1 MNKLSQLFFSVLCI
15 FIISCNSDYTPRP
28 RGYFKIDFPER
39 AYQVF
44 DRVEY
49 PYSFEYPVYANIT
62 KDSTL
67 FEDNLDNQ
75 YWINVDFPRFHGRVY
90 LSYKTIGGN
99 SIYKVKSANGY
110 KDSAVKNTFEGLR
123 DEAFRMTFK
132 HSLKASGIVDS
143 PFVSKQGIS
152 GVYFT
157 VDGNAATSKQ
167 FFLTDSSK
175 HFLRGALYF
184 DTAPNSDSLSIVNDF
199 IEEDMRYLI
208 NTLKWK

>member
-1 MNKLSQLFFSVLCI
+1 MNRLSFFLFSFCCI
-15 FIISCNSDYTPRP
+15 LVYSCNSDYTPKP

-39 AYQVF
+39 AYQAF
-44 DRVEY
+44 DRTGY

-67 FEDNLDNQ
+67 FEDNQDNQ
-75 YWINVDFPRFHGRVY
+75 YWINVDFPRFSGRVY
-90 LSYKTIGGN
+90 LSYKTIGG
-99 SIYKVKSANGY
+99 SSVYKVKSANGY
-110 KDSAVKNTFEGLR
+110 KDSIVKNTFEGLR

-143 PFVSKQGIS
+143 AFVSEQGIH

-157 VDGNAATSKQ
+157 VEGNAATSKQ

-184 DTAPNSDSLSIVNDF
+184 DTAPNSDSLSVVNDF
-199 IEEDMRYLI
+199 IEKDMQYLI

>member
-1 MNKLSQLFFSVLCI
+1 MNKFRPILICVLSILI
-15 FIISCNSDYTPRP
+15 FSCNSDYTPRP

-39 AYQVF
+39 AYQSF
-44 DRVEY
+44 DREGY

-75 YWINVDFPRFHGRVY
+75 YWINVDFPQFNGRVY
-90 LSYKTIGGN
+90 LSYKTIGG
-99 SIYKVKSANGY
+99 SSVYKVKTANGY
-110 KDSAVKNTFEGLR
+110 KDSVVKNTFEGLR

-143 PFVSKQGIS
+143 PFVSDLGIH

-167 FFLTDSSK
+167 FFMTDSSR

-199 IEEDMRYLI
+199 IEKDMRYLI

>member
-1 MNKLSQLFFSVLCI
+1 MNKFRPIIICVFSILI
-15 FIISCNSDYTPRP
+15 FSCNSDYTPRP

-39 AYQVF
+39 AYQPF
-44 DRVEY
+44 DREGY

-75 YWINVDFPRFHGRVY
+75 YWINVDFPQFNGRVY
-90 LSYKTIGGN
+90 LSYKTIGG
-99 SIYKVKSANGY
+99 SSVYKVKTANGY
-110 KDSAVKNTFEGLR
+110 KDSVVKNTFEGLR

-143 PFVSKQGIS
+143 PFVSDLGIH

-167 FFLTDSSK
+167 FFMTDSSR

-199 IEEDMRYLI
+199 IEKDMRYLI